1 MKQIIY
7 QALPRLWGKGH
18 FSDWTGKAFSYLKTL
33 GVDYL
38 WLTGV
43 PRHESGTPFTKGCPG
58 SPYAIIDWYDVNP
71 YLADNEDKR
80 MHEFE
85 LLIKRA
91 HLAGIKIMIDYIPNH
106 VGRSYAGDLPCFD
119 HCDGDWTDTRKVN
132 WNDPST
138 VDKMVDILCFW
149 ANKGIDGFR
158 CDMVELVSA
167 EALGEVVRRTRSA
180 FPGLVFVA
188 ETYIKENYRRYLST
202 SSIDILYDKSG
213 SYDILRAISNGN
225 CSATALTSNWQW
237 QAEIQGAMLN
247 FLENHDEQRL
257 ASRFWNNGR
266 RYPWAELAFSVL
278 FNEASFM
285 LYYGQEWMDDAAETD
300 NGRTSIYD
308 FTSPSGVRRAAHFA
322 RTGKAIKL
330 NDAADTDSLDCY
342 RRYLELMQT
351 AASPLMRQGS
361 NWDLCYLQNDCKWN
375 RDNMFAFARYD
386 GHGAAVVICNFSDSD
401 TELSV
406 RLPEELLKYT
416 GGMRS
421 INMEARAGDYSIIYF
436 WDTCK
441 LPWHNVT

>member
-266 RYPWAELAFSVL
+266 RYPWAELAFSML

-436 WDTCK
+436 F
-441 LPWHNVT
+441 V

>member
-18 FSDWTGKAFSYLKTL
+18 FSDWTGKAFSYPKTL

-436 WDTCK
+436 F
-441 LPWHNVT
+441 V

>member
-71 YLADNEDKR
+71 YLADNENKR

-416 GGMRS
+416 GGIRS

-436 WDTCK
+436 F
-441 LPWHNVT
+441 V